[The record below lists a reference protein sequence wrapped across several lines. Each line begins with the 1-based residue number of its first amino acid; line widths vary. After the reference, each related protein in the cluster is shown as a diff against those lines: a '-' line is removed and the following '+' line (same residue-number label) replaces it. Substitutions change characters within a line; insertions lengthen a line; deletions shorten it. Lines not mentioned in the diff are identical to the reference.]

1 MLNVE
6 MMAAT
11 AVRSVMSKQKIL
23 SMLRD
28 SSIVVRLDRSE
39 QSTQMAMVE
48 LVVVV
53 VVVFV

>member
-1 MLNVE
+1 M
-6 MMAAT
+6 
-11 AVRSVMSKQKIL
+11 RSVMSKQKIL

>member
-1 MLNVE
+1 
-6 MMAAT
+6 MAAT

-39 QSTQMAMVE
+39 RSIQTALRE
-48 LVVVV
+48 LVEVV
-53 VVVFV
+53 VVVFE